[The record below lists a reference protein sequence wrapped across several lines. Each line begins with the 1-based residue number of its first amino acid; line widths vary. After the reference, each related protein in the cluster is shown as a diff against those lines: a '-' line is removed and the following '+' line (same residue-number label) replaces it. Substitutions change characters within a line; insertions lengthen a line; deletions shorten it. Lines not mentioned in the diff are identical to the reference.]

1 MKRRTFFGGFS
12 IGAIGLSYNLIK
24 SIINRDNG
32 NDEES
37 EHYYD
42 PPWNKYKQ
50 NFKSLEHIEPYG
62 NKDLQ
67 IHHINVGQADATL
80 IITPSDKTVL
90 IDTGHSL
97 DNGHIVYS
105 YLQAYSIKK
114 IDYLILTHPHWDHIG
129 GTKKIVKEYM
139 RNMNDIGEILE
150 TGISHETITYKENK
164 DALKKHTEKIS
175 LIHEYKTLDID
186 EDIKI
191 NILNPKKDFDKNER
205 MNNNSVAIHITHKN
219 NRILLPSDIEKEAE
233 KRIKNKYRDELSS
246 DIYRTAHHGDK
257 NSSTEE
263 FLDIVN
269 PEYAIISSPYDSEWN
284 HPHEP
289 TLDRLS
295 ERDIETYWTAIHGSI
310 ITVSDGYEWD
320 IFCQS
325 NSTTEPDKLRTESK
339 ITSYPSSGVKIN

>member
-12 IGAIGLSYNLIK
+12 MGAIGLSYSSIK
-24 SIINRDNG
+24 SIVNKNNED
-32 NDEES
+32 DKES

-42 PPWNKYKQ
+42 PPWDKYTQ
-50 NFKSLEHIEPYG
+50 NFKSLEHIEIYG
-62 NKDLQ
+62 NKKLQ
-67 IHHINVGQADATL
+67 IHHINVGQSDATL
-80 IITPSDKTVL
+80 IITPTDKTIL

-105 YLQAYSIKK
+105 YLQAYSIER

-139 RNMNDIGEILE
+139 ENLNGIGYILE
-150 TGISHETITYKENK
+150 TGISHETITYKENRSI
-164 DALKKHTEKIS
+164 LKKYTEKIS

-186 EDIKI
+186 ENIKI
-191 NILNPKKDFDKNER
+191 NILNPEKDFDKRER

-269 PEYAIISSPYDSEWN
+269 PKYAIISSPYDSEWN

-289 TLDRLS
+289 TLERLS